1 MHVQTPAHTHMNM
14 YVWIY
19 HRVKCTP
26 TPKIARDLNTFRP
39 LSFYTRVLKM
49 FGYGKVSWNQFLRY
63 GGITVIWNKEPPR
76 WLWGRKKFLSPIN
89 TCYAEG
95 WYSWDIPC
103 KKERSVWEI
112 LHSSSSF
119 KTLFISNLLYLGLNG
134 MRTFFSCL
142 IVYGCVQS
150 SYCAARLFLGR
161 SYRHV
166 YSPQTKDP
174 SVDTT
179 KV

>member
-1 MHVQTPAHTHMNM
+1 MHMQIPAHTHEHVCMNIPQSQ
-14 YVWIY
+14 VHTHTQDCPWFEHLQTLVILCF
-19 HRVKCTP
+19 V
-26 TPKIARDLNTFRP
+26 LN
-39 LSFYTRVLKM
+39 M

-63 GGITVIWNKEPPR
+63 GGITVIWNKEPPW

-103 KKERSVWEI
+103 KKEQSVWEN

-150 SYCAARLFLGR
+150 SCCAARLFLGR

-166 YSPQTKDP
+166 YSPQTGYPQK
-174 SVDTT
+174 T